1 MSAITSIIEATK
13 ARTASQDA
21 AQLAQAARR
30 AMGALQWDM
39 AAALYTQA
47 ADALPLNPHTSS
59 ETITAQAHRR
69 SARHCT
75 AMAGTQVPPQLIK
88 DAPDYRRLQ
97 REAISQHERECAR

>member
-39 AAALYTQA
+39 AAVLYTQA
-47 ADALPLNPHTSS
+47 ADALPPNPHTGAD
-59 ETITAQAHRR
+59 TIVAHSYRMF
-69 SARHCT
+69 AKQCT
-75 AMAGTQVPPQLIK
+75 AMAGTQAPQQLIK
-88 DAPDYRRLQ
+88 DAPDYGRMQ
-97 REAISQHERECAR
+97 RAAIAEHEREWTR